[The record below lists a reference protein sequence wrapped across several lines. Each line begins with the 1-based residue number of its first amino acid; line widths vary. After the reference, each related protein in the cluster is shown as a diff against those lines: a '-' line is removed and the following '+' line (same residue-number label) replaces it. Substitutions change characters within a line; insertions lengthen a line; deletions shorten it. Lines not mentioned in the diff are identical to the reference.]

1 MIKWFRSDKKL
12 KISKWF
18 YDYGGELYNISR
30 HFHIN
35 FDETDIFNIMGSDK
49 HQWQLNLRISDRQV
63 IVVAIEFSRDIKLT
77 IHIDQFS

>member
-35 FDETDIFNIMGSDK
+35 FDETDIFNIMGPDED
-49 HQWQLNLRISDRQV
+49 QW
-63 IVVAIEFSRDIKLT
+63 
-77 IHIDQFS
+77 

>member
-1 MIKWFRSDKKL
+1 MIMTENYITFL
-12 KISKWF
+12 VIF
-18 YDYGGELYNISR
+18 ILTI
-30 HFHIN
+30 
-35 FDETDIFNIMGSDK
+35 DETDIFNIMGSDK